1 MTTPNQDSTAR
12 NSLAQGSLTQD
23 SLTGAFP
30 SKGEQFHPEMR
41 DEFEVDAPSPPEL
54 MRRRARAHYGFI
66 IGGGF
71 VLTVLFIAVFAPFI
85 IPYDPF
91 DQELTKRLINPIW
104 GKGGGWEH
112 ILGTDNLGRDYLTRV
127 VYGARISLMIGF
139 FAATVS
145 AIVGSSLGIIG
156 GYFGGRTDA
165 FVLYL
170 INVKLALPPILVAL
184 SLVSVFGGSIM
195 ALILILGFLFWDRYA
210 VVTRSVTQ
218 QIRANDYVTAAEA
231 VGASKL
237 RILAGEILPN
247 VMNQIIVIISLEMA
261 VAILVEAVLS
271 FLGLGIKPPTPSWGL
286 LVSEGRDYMFF
297 KPFLITIPGLAI
309 FFLVIAINML
319 GDGIRDIT
327 APEGRN

>member
-1 MTTPNQDSTAR
+1 
-12 NSLAQGSLTQD
+12 
-23 SLTGAFP
+23 
-30 SKGEQFHPEMR
+30 
-41 DEFEVDAPSPPEL
+41 
-54 MRRRARAHYGFI
+54 
-66 IGGGF
+66 
-71 VLTVLFIAVFAPFI
+71 
-85 IPYDPF
+85 
-91 DQELTKRLINPIW
+91 
-104 GKGGGWEH
+104 
-112 ILGTDNLGRDYLTRV
+112 
-127 VYGARISLMIGF
+127 MIGF

-165 FVLYL
+165 FVMYL

-297 KPFLITIPGLAI
+297 KPFLITIPCLAI